1 MPTYILTMRIEAES
15 DVTPDQIRDELYNA
29 AEDVP
34 FGFDVTTITESV
46 SGHIEDPR
54 RAAAH
59 NAAVAKLQSIYSGQ
73 LPESLAREIAD
84 AVLRTTE
91 Q

>member
-1 MPTYILTMRIEAES
+1 MKNYILTMRIEADD
-15 DVTPDQIRDELYNA
+15 DVNPDRIREELYDA
-29 AEDVP
+29 GGDVP
-34 FGFDVTTITESV
+34 FGFAITAVAESV
-46 SGHIEDPR
+46 SEHIEDPR

-59 NAAVAKLQSIYSGQ
+59 DAAVAKLQSIYSGQ

-84 AVLRTTE
+84 AVLKTTE

>member
-1 MPTYILTMRIEAES
+1 MRVYTLTMRLKADDDI
-15 DVTPDQIRDELYNA
+15 TPDQIRDELYGA

-34 FGFDVTTITESV
+34 FGFDITAITETV
-46 SGHIEDPR
+46 SEHIEDPR

-59 NAAVAKLQSIYSGQ
+59 DAAVAKLQSLYDGQ

-84 AVLRTTE
+84 AVLKTTE

>member
-1 MPTYILTMRIEAES
+1 MANYTLAMHIEADS
-15 DVTPDQIRDELYNA
+15 DINLDQIRDELYSA
-29 AEDVP
+29 GEGVS
-34 FGFDVTTITESV
+34 FGFEIANITKSV
-46 SGHIEDPR
+46 SEHIEGPR

-59 NAAVAKLQSIYSGQ
+59 DAAVAKLQSIYSGQ

-84 AVLRTTE
+84 AVLKATE

>member
-1 MPTYILTMRIEAES
+1 MATYTLTMHIEADG
-15 DVTPDQIRDELYNA
+15 DVTPAQIREELHDA

-34 FGFDVTTITESV
+34 FGFDITAVTESV
-46 SGHIEDPR
+46 SEHIEDPR

-59 NAAVAKLQSIYSGQ
+59 DAAVAKLQSLYSGQ

-84 AVLRTTE
+84 VVLKTTE

>member
-1 MPTYILTMRIEAES
+1 MPNYTLTMHIEADS
-15 DVTPDQIRDELYNA
+15 DINPDQIRNELYDA

-34 FGFDVTTITESV
+34 FGFEISNITESI
-46 SGHIEDPR
+46 SEHIEDPR
-54 RAAAH
+54 RAVAH
-59 NAAVAKLQSIYSGQ
+59 DAAVAKLQSIYSGQ

-84 AVLRTTE
+84 AVLKTTE